1 MSKELILTILAF
13 GVYSVY
19 VSVLYRDAVDRL
31 HKLIPLLNIKD
42 REIRKYEKFIE
53 RLTKMITKDEIKQ
66 FKKDCIARG
75 LKLPSPCTDEWCKE
89 QIKELYEDLGENNEF

>member
-1 MSKELILTILAF
+1 MSKELILTTLAF
-13 GVYSVY
+13 LVYSIY
-19 VSVLYRDAVDRL
+19 VSVLYRNAIDRL

-42 REIRKYEKFIE
+42 REIKKYEKFIE
-53 RLTKMITKDEIKQ
+53 RLAKMITKDEIEQ

-89 QIKELYEDLGENNEF
+89 QIKKLYEDMGGDNEF